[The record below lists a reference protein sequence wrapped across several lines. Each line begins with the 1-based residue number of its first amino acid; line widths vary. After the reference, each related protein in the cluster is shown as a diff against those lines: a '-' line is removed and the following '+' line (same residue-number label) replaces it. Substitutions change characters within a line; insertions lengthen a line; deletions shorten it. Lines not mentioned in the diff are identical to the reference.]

1 MRSAASAA
9 DRSSLAGASTS
20 RTHILDAERFAK
32 VDPILD
38 ENAEQLD
45 RELAALEFTDSG
57 MTAVRIPGR
66 SK

>member
-1 MRSAASAA
+1 MIGNFSGRQIVFGRSVDLEDS
-9 DRSSLAGASTS
+9 
-20 RTHILDAERFAK
+20 HLDAERFAK

-45 RELAALEFTDSG
+45 RELAALEFTDGG

-66 SK
+66 TK